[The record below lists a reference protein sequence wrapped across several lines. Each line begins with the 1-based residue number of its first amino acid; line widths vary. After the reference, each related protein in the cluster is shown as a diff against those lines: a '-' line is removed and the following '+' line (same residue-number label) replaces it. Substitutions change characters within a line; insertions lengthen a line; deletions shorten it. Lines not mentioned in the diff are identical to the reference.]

1 MGQQMSGIRLGLLI
15 VASMSAMAAPA
26 FAGCGAV
33 ASGKS
38 ADNPAA
44 ASCSASGQSMTQ
56 LASALSG
63 DDKPMSAML
72 SQGPI
77 YPANNGSGRYICTPS
92 GFGHIATC
100 SLRSTN

>member
-1 MGQQMSGIRLGLLI
+1 MWL
-15 VASMSAMAAPA
+15 MAAPA
-26 FAGCGAV
+26 FAGCGAM

-38 ADNPAA
+38 DDNPAA
-44 ASCSASGQSMTQ
+44 ASCNASVQAATQ
-56 LASALSG
+56 LASVLPGDENPLQAL
-63 DDKPMSAML
+63 L

-100 SLRSTN
+100 SLRSAN